1 MTGNIP
7 TELGKV
13 DGLQYLYVRRASP
26 PVLRGGLCC
35 REAAVAAAAAA
46 KGDAE

>member
-26 PVLRGGLCC
+26 PVLSACVVGRQWRRRQRRRG
-35 REAAVAAAAAA
+35 
-46 KGDAE
+46 